1 MQNMGIEVL
10 FKGNNFLR
18 LLEGLWITFQIAI
31 IAMVLSVVFGLLM
44 GIIMN
49 SKNKIIVV
57 ICNVYLEM
65 VRIMP
70 QLVLLFLFL
79 NISMKVDIA

>member
-1 MQNMGIEVL
+1 MTYKEALNYIKE
-10 FKGNNFLR
+10 
-18 LLEGLWITFQIAI
+18 
-31 IAMVLSVVFGLLM
+31 
-44 GIIMN
+44 N